1 MGKDVVQLAMI
12 GLDRCQDGARGLW
25 MLEPTGGFWTWRAV
39 IAMMIGGPET
49 TGHKLRK
56 PNQCLSMVVPMS
68 VSQLE
73 VIA

>member
-1 MGKDVVQLAMI
+1 VDV
-12 GLDRCQDGARGLW
+12 G
-25 MLEPTGGFWTWRAV
+25 TNGGFWPWKAV
-39 IAMMIGGPET
+39 ITMMIGGPET

-56 PNQCLSMVVPMS
+56 PNQCLSMAVPMS

>member
-1 MGKDVVQLAMI
+1 MDV
-12 GLDRCQDGARGLW
+12 G
-25 MLEPTGGFWTWRAV
+25 TNGGFWPCRAV

-56 PNQCLSMVVPMS
+56 PNQCLSMAVPMS

-73 VIA
+73 VIAWRSKSILMTI